1 MNKIELINF
10 LKDNVNGKG
19 DLDVAIVIVT
29 CKKQVYKTFNLMP
42 YSKSKTKIGY
52 YDEGFRIF
60 RSLQEIDDLGEFID
74 VLDKTYNILYV
85 MNVIDKKPHYYSNV
99 ELDNVMTLV
108 EATEKWGLADSTLR
122 KLMATDKLVAGI
134 DYKKS
139 GRATLITKRA
149 MIKIYGDMPRK

>member
-19 DLDVAIVIVT
+19 DFDRDVTIVT
-29 CKKQVYKTFNLMP
+29 GKKQAYKVFNLIS
-42 YSKSKTKIGY
+42 YGKSKTKIGY
-52 YDEGFRIF
+52 YDDGFKIF
-60 RSLQEIDDLGEFID
+60 SSLQVIDDLDEFID
-74 VLDKTYNILYV
+74 TLDKKYNILYA
-85 MNVIDKKPHYYSNV
+85 MNVIDKNPHYYSNV

>member
-19 DLDVAIVIVT
+19 YLDRDVAIVT
-29 CKKQVYKTFNLMP
+29 CKKQACKVFNLMP
-42 YSKSKTKIGY
+42 YAKSKTNIGY
-52 YDEGFRIF
+52 YDEGFKIF
-60 RSLQEIDDLGEFID
+60 SSLQEIDDLGEFID
-74 VLDKTYNILYV
+74 MLDKEWNILYA
-85 MNVIDKKPHYYSNV
+85 MNVIDKEPHYYSNV

-122 KLMATDKLVAGI
+122 KLMTTDKLVTGI

-149 MIKIYGDMPRK
+149 MTKIYGDMPIK